1 MIKDTDYAYA
11 VARLKANENKLLTSS
26 DIEALISC
34 RTLRQCFELLS
45 AKGWSVSEESTVAQ
59 ILSRQNKELWVLLC
73 ESVPDKSVLNVLTV
87 LNDYFNL
94 KAAVKASL
102 TASDPERLFVYP
114 TSVDLDLLKEAV
126 KMREFSRLGDEK
138 GNAAEEAYKTA
149 LTSGSG
155 QAADIILDK
164 AALDCLVRL
173 SDGSKS
179 ELVKETARLICTFAD
194 IRTAYRSAKT
204 KKSESF
210 LDKALSDG
218 GALERKTLIEKS
230 LKGEKEL
237 IAYLEKTEFHKA
249 AQLIEKSTTEFE
261 KYCDD
266 AVLENAKKAKYMFLG
281 FEPVMAFYYAK
292 QAELKTV
299 RILLGAKQN
308 GLSDNALRERVRAL
322 YV

>member
-34 RTLRQCFELLS
+34 RTLRQCFEFLAS
-45 AKGWSVSEESTVAQ
+45 KGWSVNEESTVAQ
-59 ILSRQNKELWVLLC
+59 VLRQQNKELWTLLC

-102 TASDPERLFVYP
+102 TDSDPERLFVYP
-114 TSVDLDLLKEAV
+114 TSVDLDGLKEAV
-126 KMREFSRLGDEK
+126 NVREFSRLGEEAGK
-138 GNAAEEAYKTA
+138 AVEEAYRAA

-164 AALDCLVRL
+164 AALDCLSRL
-173 SDGSKS
+173 SGESKS
-179 ELVKETARLICTFAD
+179 ELVQETARLICTFAD
-194 IRTAYRSAKT
+194 IRTAYRAAKT

-218 GALERKTLIEKS
+218 GALERKMLIEKS

-237 IAYLEKTEFHKA
+237 SEYLKTTDFKKA
-249 AQLIEKSTTEFE
+249 AELISKSTTEFE

-266 AVLENAKKAKYMFLG
+266 AVLENVKKAKYMFLG

-308 GLSDNALRERVRAL
+308 GLSDDALRERVRAL
-322 YV
+322 YG